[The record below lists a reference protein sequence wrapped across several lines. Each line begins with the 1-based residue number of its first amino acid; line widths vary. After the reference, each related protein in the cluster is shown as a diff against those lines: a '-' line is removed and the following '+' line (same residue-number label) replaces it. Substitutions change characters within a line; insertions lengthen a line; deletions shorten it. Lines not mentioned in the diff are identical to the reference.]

1 MDNFLRFI
9 ASPAGRVTR
18 VAAGTSLIAAGLAQ
32 GRKGWPL
39 AIAGLL
45 PLSMGAFDWCLLA
58 PLMGL
63 PFDGPQLRAV
73 IGPGPAT
80 ADSNTAQGGLG

>member
-1 MDNFLRFI
+1 MDAFLRFI
-9 ASPAGRVTR
+9 ASPAGRATR
-18 VAAGTSLIAAGLAQ
+18 VAAGTSLIVAGLAQ

-63 PFDGPQLRAV
+63 PFEGQQLRDTL
-73 IGPGPAT
+73 GPAPDG
-80 ADSNTAQGGLG
+80 ARA